1 MIIDVKNSASDVSGT
16 TALSEGVEAS
26 MCPVDSST
34 GQLAHFNPAILQ
46 STTMVEYSSSE
57 S

>member
-26 MCPVDSST
+26 KCPVKQQHRPASS
-34 GQLAHFNPAILQ
+34 F
-46 STTMVEYSSSE
+46 
-57 S
+57 